1 MGDFVVTGQ
10 PLKNHCPVGARG
22 EKLLVVLDP
31 SQIISFAHAEE
42 ILREVNA
49 KWAKE
54 RRDRGLVT
62 YEPLPPVE

>member
-1 MGDFVVTGQ
+1 MKRIDVRFMQ
-10 PLKNHCPVGARG
+10 EG

-42 ILREVNA
+42 ILRDVIA
-49 KWAKE
+49 HWVRE

-62 YEPLPPVE
+62 YEPLPNVE